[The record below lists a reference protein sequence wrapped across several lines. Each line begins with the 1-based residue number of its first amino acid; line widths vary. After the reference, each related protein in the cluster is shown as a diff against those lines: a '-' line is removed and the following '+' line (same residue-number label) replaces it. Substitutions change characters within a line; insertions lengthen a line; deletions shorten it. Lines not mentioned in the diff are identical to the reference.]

1 MKKIVIAAGL
11 ASLAGAA
18 VAQSKVEI
26 FGVIDTNVTRLSG
39 SGSSSKIGLA
49 TGGAN
54 ISRLGFRGTE
64 DLGGDLK
71 AGFWLE
77 AGLDSDSGAGKA
89 AGTSGLG
96 FNRRSTVSL
105 LGNFGEV
112 RLGRDDSATFLST
125 LIFDPFLT
133 NGVGGTGA
141 FTILGIPGSGTA
153 TGGAPIQIS
162 NAVSY
167 FLPPNL
173 GGFYGQAQVAFGEHT
188 KSEPNKNQG
197 DYRGLRAGYR
207 QGAFNGALS
216 IGRYY
221 GDSSDNNI
229 TASNIGLSYDL
240 GMVKPML
247 LWASEKRGS
256 LKVTALQLGATAPL
270 GNGELRAS
278 VGHYNTSGSN
288 ADWNKIAVGYGYNF
302 SKRTQVYGTLAYLK
316 NKDGSSRAIGV
327 QGLSA
332 TGSTMGG
339 KSTGMELGIRHF
351 F

>member
-1 MKKIVIAAGL
+1 MKRILLTAGL
-11 ASLAGAA
+11 AALASAA
-18 VAQSKVEI
+18 PAQSKVEI
-26 FGVIDTNVTRLSG
+26 FGVADVGVARVSGTGVSKTGLS
-39 SGSSSKIGLA
+39 

-64 DLGGDLK
+64 DLGGGLK

-77 AGLDSDSGAGKA
+77 AGMDVDTGAGKA
-89 AGTSGLG
+89 AGSSGLA

-105 LGNFGEV
+105 LGHWGEV
-112 RLGRDDSATFLST
+112 RLGRDDSASFLNT

-133 NGVGGTGA
+133 NGVGGTMA
-141 FTILGIPGSGTA
+141 FTILGIPGAANA

-173 GGFYGQAQVAFGEHT
+173 GGFYGQAQIARGEQP
-188 KSEPNKNQG
+188 SGAPNHNQG
-197 DYRGLRAGYR
+197 NYRGLRLGYR
-207 QGAFNGALS
+207 QGPLHAALAA
-216 IGRYY
+216 GKLH
-221 GDSSDNNI
+221 GDTSANDL
-229 TASNIGLSYDL
+229 TASNVGLSYDL

-278 VGHYNTSGSN
+278 YGHYNTADSN
-288 ADWNKIAVGYGYNF
+288 ADWNKISVGYGYNF
-302 SKRTQVYGTLAYLK
+302 SKRTQVYGTYGYVK
-316 NKDGSSRAIGV
+316 NKDGASRSIGV
-327 QGLSA
+327 QGLGA
-332 TGSTMGG
+332 TGTSPGG
-339 KSTGMELGIRHF
+339 SSSGIEVGIRHF

>member
-1 MKKIVIAAGL
+1 MKKIIIAAGL
-11 ASLAGAA
+11 AGVAGAA
-18 VAQSKVEI
+18 AAQSKVEI
-26 FGVIDTNVTRLSG
+26 FGVIDTNVTRLTG

-54 ISRLGFRGTE
+54 ISRIGFRGTE
-64 DLGGDLK
+64 DLGGGLK

-77 AGLDSDSGAGKA
+77 AGLDSDTGAGKA
-89 AGTSGLG
+89 PGTTGLG

-105 LGNFGEV
+105 MGNFGEV
-112 RLGRDDSATFLST
+112 RLGRDDSASFLST

-141 FTILGIPGSGTA
+141 FAILGVPGTGTA

-173 GGFYGQAQVAFGEHT
+173 GGFYGQVQAAM
-188 KSEPNKNQG
+188 SELPSSAPNHRQG
-197 DYRGLRAGYR
+197 DYRGLRLGYR
-207 QGAFNGALS
+207 QGAFNGAVAT
-216 IGRYY
+216 GRLY
-221 GDSSDNNI
+221 GDVSDNNV
-229 TASNIGLSYDL
+229 TASNLGLSYDF
-240 GMVKPML
+240 GVAKPML
-247 LWASEKRGS
+247 LWASEKRGG
-256 LKVTALQLGATAPL
+256 LKVTVLQLGVTAPL
-270 GNGELRAS
+270 GSGELRAS
-278 VGHYNTSGSN
+278 VGHYNTADSN

-316 NKDGSSRAIGV
+316 NKDGSSRSIGV

-332 TGSTMGG
+332 TGSTLGG
-339 KSTGMELGIRHF
+339 NSTGMELGIRHF